1 MIEQLLKYQAV
12 DKELKDIENSL
23 MNSEERKKAVNAKK
37 YLEGVNDSVNKLDD
51 KASSL
56 SAEYLNAI
64 ELQTKLN
71 EQEKEIATALDNAKS
86 ESEITY
92 LVKKAEELL
101 SRIKSVAQ
109 TVTNL
114 SNEIQAV
121 LKEYSGIK
129 AKTSAAKAQYN
140 ENGEKY
146 NRLKA
151 SVADKK
157 QAVEQ
162 QLEELKKQV
171 DPKLMERYLA
181 KRANKVYPV
190 VYEVNGTVCGACNME
205 LSMAEIGKLKNGE
218 IIECDQCGRIL
229 YLPSGK

>member
-1 MIEQLLKYQAV
+1 MIQKLLKYQEV
-12 DKELKDIENSL
+12 DKELKEIETAL

-56 SAEYLNAI
+56 SAEYLNAV

-71 EQEKEIATALDNAKS
+71 EQEKEIASALENAKS
-86 ESEITY
+86 ESEVSY

-101 SRIKSVAQ
+101 GKIKSVAQ
-109 TVTNL
+109 TVNNL

-129 AKTSAAKAQYN
+129 AKTNAAKVQYK

-146 NRLKA
+146 NQLKA

-157 QAVEQ
+157 QAVEKELEQLKQ
-162 QLEELKKQV
+162 QVE
-171 DPKLMERYLA
+171 PALMEKYLQ